1 MSLPTPTLR
10 TARLLLRPF
19 ADKDAEAM
27 FAILGNARVVR
38 YWDAPAWHERAQ
50 AERFIANA
58 GRMEREG
65 TGARLAIERVEDGT
79 VIGQCGLLYWNPA
92 FRSATLTYT
101 LRDDAWGQGFATE
114 AVGALLAWAF
124 QAWDLNRVQAETDTR
139 NGASLRVLDK
149 LGFVREGTLRED
161 CVVDGDVSDSAVYGL
176 LRREWAA
183 FAQRRTMQPAKA
195 GGREDVPGFA
205 VIYRWR
211 LREGAEARF
220 VDAWTRV
227 SRHLRAEGGSFGSRL
242 HRSAD
247 GLWYSYAQWPSAQA
261 RATAFAMP
269 PIDPEASAI
278 MRDSIAE
285 AMPEVVLEPVVD
297 LLVLP
302 PRAPM
307 QSSG

>member
-1 MSLPTPTLR
+1 MSLSTPTLR

-19 ADKDAEAM
+19 ADTDAEAI
-27 FAILGNARVVR
+27 FAVLGNARVVR

-65 TGARLAIERVEDGT
+65 TGARLAIERVEDGR

-92 FRSATLTYT
+92 FRSATLSYT
-101 LRDDAWGQGFATE
+101 LHDDAWGRGFATE

-124 QAWDLNRVQAETDTR
+124 RAWDLNRVQAETDTR
-139 NGASLRVLDK
+139 NVASLRVLDK

-161 CVVDGDVSDSAVYGL
+161 CVVNGDVSDSAVYGL
-176 LRREWAA
+176 LRREWTPLT
-183 FAQRRTMQPAKA
+183 QRRPKPPEMARA
-195 GGREDVPGFA
+195 GGDIPGFA
-205 VIYRWR
+205 VLYRWR

-227 SRHLRAEGGSFGSRL
+227 SEALRTERGSFGSRL

-247 GLWYSYAQWPSAQA
+247 GLWYSYAQWPSAEA

-269 PIDPEASAI
+269 SVDPEASAV
-278 MRDSIAE
+278 MRGAIAE
-285 AMPEVVLEPVVD
+285 AIPELVLEPVVD
-297 LLVLP
+297 LLLLP
-302 PRAPM
+302 PRPPA
-307 QSSG
+307 